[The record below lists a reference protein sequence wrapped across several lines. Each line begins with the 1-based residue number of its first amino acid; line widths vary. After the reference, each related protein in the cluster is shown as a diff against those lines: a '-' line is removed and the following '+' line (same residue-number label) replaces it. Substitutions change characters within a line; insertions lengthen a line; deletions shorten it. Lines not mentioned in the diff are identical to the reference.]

1 VESGR
6 GRSIAL
12 RARESRADF
21 GSIIRATMPRTML
34 AGLDPRSFLRRH
46 WQKRLLLARRAL
58 PEYGNLITRD
68 ALFALAA
75 REDVQSR
82 LVTRHAARWH
92 VAHGPFTRRALSR
105 LPAHGWTLLVQGL
118 NEVLPRAQQLLL
130 EFDFIP
136 YARLDD
142 VMVSYAPPGGG
153 VGPHFDSYDVFLLQ
167 VAGTRRW
174 RVSAQRDLA
183 LVEGAPLKLLRRFRA
198 DAQWQLTPGDMLYL
212 PPQIAHDGIAVDE
225 CLTASIGFRA
235 PGAREIA
242 QRFLEFLQDEIAL
255 DGAYRDPELEPA
267 RHPAQIGEP
276 MIGKVSAMLAR
287 IAWDAGDIIAFLGR
301 YLTEPKPHVVFER
314 PARPLS
320 IAAFARRAQRDGI
333 ALELKT
339 QLLYRGR
346 TLFINGERHRVGAEA
361 GRALARLANRRCLA
375 PGTALDGEAQGFL
388 YRWYRAGYIVL
399 ANKRRRPR

>member
-1 VESGR
+1 
-6 GRSIAL
+6 
-12 RARESRADF
+12 
-21 GSIIRATMPRTML
+21 MQRTML
-34 AGLDPRSFLRRH
+34 AGLDARSFLRRH

-68 ALFALAA
+68 GLFALAA

-82 LVTRHAARWH
+82 LVTRAAGRLH

-105 LPAHGWTLLVQGL
+105 LPRRGWTLLVQGL

-167 VAGTRRW
+167 IAGTRRW
-174 RVSAQRDLA
+174 RVSRQRDLA
-183 LVEGAPLKLLRRFRA
+183 LVAGAPLKILARFRTA
-198 DAQWQLTPGDMLYL
+198 TEWRLGPGDMLYL
-212 PPQIAHDGIAVDE
+212 PPQIAHDGVAVDE

-235 PGAREIA
+235 PGARELA
-242 QRFLEFLQDEIAL
+242 ARFLEFLQDGIEL
-255 DGAYRDPELEPA
+255 EGAYRDPELEPA
-267 RHPAQIGEP
+267 RHPAQIGEA
-276 MIGKVSAMLAR
+276 MIDKVAAMLAR
-287 IAWDAGDIIAFLGR
+287 IEWRENDVIAFLGQ

-320 IAAFARRAQRDGI
+320 FADFARRAQRDGI
-333 ALELKT
+333 ALALKT
-339 QLLYRGR
+339 LMLYRGR
-346 TLFINGERHRVGAEA
+346 TVFINGECLSVGAGA
-361 GRALARLANRRCLA
+361 ARPLARLADRRCLA
-375 PGTALDGEAQGFL
+375 PGAALDADAQRFL
-388 YRWYRAGYIVL
+388 YPWYRAGYIVL
-399 ANKRRRPR
+399 ANKGRRSR